1 MRRHAHVLRA
11 GVIYRSGTAR
21 RLHAF
26 WNGQRAR
33 GTLKAAHQM
42 RHGIRPVSE
51 GLSGHRAQCYLEY
64 QRLVVFC
71 CCFLF
76 CFVNIFRF
84 LETFINGLRLKNAL
98 HSNGIPLLCTN
109 LYSNGNV

>member
-51 GLSGHRAQCYLEY
+51 GLSGHRAQCYLQY
-64 QRLVVFC
+64 QRLGIFFFFFFF
-71 CCFLF
+71 FL
-76 CFVNIFRF
+76 NIFRF

-98 HSNGIPLLCTN
+98 HSNGILLLCTN